1 MMRLGESYGQEM
13 QTFLQ
18 LGGCVC
24 GWNSCEFGGRGGW
37 EGGEGEGEG
46 EIAQI
51 VENNE

>member
-18 LGGCVC
+18 QEDVCVA
-24 GWNSCEFGGRGGW
+24 GTAVNLE
-37 EGGEGEGEG
+37 EGEGEA
-46 EIAQI
+46 EIAQM